1 MEVWTILLT
10 LMLVYE
16 KSMSNAKSTHQYE
29 KIGAILETMNWKN
42 ITLVSD
48 DLQNSILFSKSA
60 FKYGI
65 IVNTIYS
72 VEIISDI
79 DPRSNVVFFGGKKIN
94 VLIDILEKHY
104 SEKLLFIANR

>member
-48 DLQNSILFSKSA
+48 DLKNSLLFSKSA

-72 VEIISDI
+72 VEISDI